1 MCTPE
6 TASRLQDTSSRL
18 KTHDL
23 GTRTYV
29 TLRAANQGTVGV
41 DGIHFRRCT
50 AHPDQG
56 AAERQATSA
65 PVNSPPHHGRQGQRA
80 GVQAKV

>member
-18 KTHDL
+18 KTHGM
-23 GTRTYV
+23 GTQNNV
-29 TLRAANQGTVGV
+29 TLRATDQGSVGV

-56 AAERQATSA
+56 AAERQATSV
-65 PVNSPPHHGRQGQRA
+65 PVNSPPLHGRQGQRA